1 MSDSK
6 DKQPAAPAGGGG
18 PRVLGMLLPAVFA
31 AGAAFGG
38 VRLAG
43 THHAATA
50 SAATEAVES
59 MKPPGPTLALDPFLL
74 SVADANRR
82 VHPMKVTIAIEFDA
96 KEKEETLKGLTPR
109 IRDAAL
115 GFLRT
120 ITYEQVIDPSGG
132 DKIRTE
138 MLGRLRSSGAPG
150 AEHVLITDL
159 VIQ

>member
-6 DKQPAAPAGGGG
+6 DKQAAPARAGG
-18 PRVLGMLLPAVFA
+18 PGFLGMVLPAILA

-43 THHAATA
+43 AHHEAAAA
-50 SAATEAVES
+50 SAHVES
-59 MKPPGPTLALDPFLL
+59 VKPPGPTLALDPFLL
-74 SVADANRR
+74 SVADANKK

-109 IRDAAL
+109 IRDSLL
-115 GFLRT
+115 GHLRT
-120 ITYEQVIDPSGG
+120 VSYEETIDPSGG
-132 DKIRTE
+132 DKIRAD
-138 MLGRLRSSGAPG
+138 MLDRLHTSGVPT

>member
-6 DKQPAAPAGGGG
+6 EKQASPAPARGGG
-18 PRVLGMLLPAVFA
+18 PGILAMVLPALFA

-38 VRLAG
+38 VKLAG
-43 THHAATA
+43 AHHEAAP
-50 SAATEAVES
+50 AAEHVEVN
-59 MKPPGPTLALDPFLL
+59 KPPGPTLALDPFLL
-74 SVADANRR
+74 SVSDGNKK

-109 IRDAAL
+109 IRDSVL

-120 ITYEQVIDPSGG
+120 ITYEETIDPAGG
-132 DKIRTE
+132 DKIRADLLE
-138 MLGRLRSSGAPG
+138 RLRGSSVAT